1 MTETIKIGNT
11 GEDLAEQHLIQQGY
25 IIRERNY
32 RAFHK
37 EIDII
42 AEDGDV
48 LAFIEVKYYKK
59 NSLRDLHFAVDKA
72 KQRNIVAAAR
82 HYLAKHEIID
92 RYTRFDV
99 VLIEQDGPIE
109 LYKDA
114 FRA

>member
-1 MTETIKIGNT
+1 MYEIGQK
-11 GEDLAEQHLIQQGY
+11 GEALAEQYLVSQGFC
-25 IIRERNY
+25 IRERNY

-42 AEDGDV
+42 ADDGEV

-59 NSLRDLHFAVDKA
+59 HSLRDLHFAVDKA
-72 KQRNIVAAAR
+72 KQKHIVAAAR

-99 VLIEQDGPIE
+99 VLIEQEGKIE